1 VRTLAAWLVALAR
14 RNCRWLSVAAVL
26 GALAFAIVCGWLG
39 RDFGDHWDESYHVD
53 GVRLAV
59 ANLHFFHQRY
69 IYGSVYLLLGVAV
82 VFFHHP
88 TFFPSFVREMRTMN
102 TYDSAREVGQY
113 QSVQAFQASAK
124 TLIDSP
130 DYVLQTR
137 MLFFVTSSLAAIWV
151 YLTLRKLYPGRYLGA
166 LAAAAFLI
174 FSWELHY
181 HQRFIAI
188 DAVLAQ
194 VIAAALLLLTR
205 AWLAASPRSFLFNYL
220 GAAAVAGIAFSC
232 KAPGLV
238 AIVPVG
244 LLPFLRPGPSPVPAL
259 RARDCLGLAALVFAA
274 TAVVLQ
280 PGLAIDLPRMLATW
294 ASQAVN
300 YENSAHVNMT
310 FGVGER
316 VGSFLAWLWLAVPS
330 PYLGGSVLLSLIVVV
345 GLARFVQSHRR
356 LACLAGAVA
365 VVLLTMMARHP
376 LLIVR
381 QYLMLIPLMALA
393 FGVGVMALQARLARR
408 RPWLWRLA
416 LGAVAVVFLLNGRWL
431 YASAMSIRQTTSD
444 SILRD
449 VAADL
454 LRKPQT
460 VRVSAGL
467 FADLVPRL
475 STGFRCHD
483 AETPAAAAHGAGSP
497 LVIRVSERAWRANAY
512 GLSRRFYGAR
522 PANYDWYPSWI
533 ARPASPVLVLAPIQV
548 RWYLPPNETFALC
561 EPLR

>member
-1 VRTLAAWLVALAR
+1 
-14 RNCRWLSVAAVL
+14 
-26 GALAFAIVCGWLG
+26 
-39 RDFGDHWDESYHVD
+39 
-53 GVRLAV
+53 
-59 ANLHFFHQRY
+59 
-69 IYGSVYLLLGVAV
+69 
-82 VFFHHP
+82 
-88 TFFPSFVREMRTMN
+88 
-102 TYDSAREVGQY
+102 
-113 QSVQAFQASAK
+113 
-124 TLIDSP
+124 
-130 DYVLQTR
+130 
-137 MLFFVTSSLAAIWV
+137 
-151 YLTLRKLYPGRYLGA
+151 
-166 LAAAAFLI
+166 
-174 FSWELHY
+174 
-181 HQRFIAI
+181 
-188 DAVLAQ
+188 VLAQ

-483 AETPAAAAHGAGSP
+483 AEDPCRRGARRRVAAGHNASRSAPGAPTLTACRGGFTARGLPTTTGTRAGS
-497 LVIRVSERAWRANAY
+497 LVRRH
-512 GLSRRFYGAR
+512 LSSCWPQSRSAGTCRPTKPSRF
-522 PANYDWYPSWI
+522 
-533 ARPASPVLVLAPIQV
+533 ASPCGDPVIERCAICGSNQLATEHAADGLDVSVCPACDHREARHTGPAVDIDYHAHTPQQATFL
-548 RWYLPPNETFALC
+548 RSLETTRPPSGEVHPRA
-561 EPLR
+561 RSSRGRR